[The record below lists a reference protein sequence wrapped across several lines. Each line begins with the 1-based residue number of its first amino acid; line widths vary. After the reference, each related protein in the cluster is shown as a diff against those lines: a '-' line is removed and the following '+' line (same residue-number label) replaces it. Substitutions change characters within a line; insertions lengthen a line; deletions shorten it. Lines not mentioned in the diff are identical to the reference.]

1 MTISFTRTREQ
12 VAQLVLGKIQQVQ
25 PTAVISADMDTV
37 YEAIDLRLKE
47 MHVLGTYWRNV
58 PKTPLSFQ
66 VTNNV
71 KSASATVDVLFP
83 ISMAIV
89 DGDRDS
95 AVKIIGA
102 REYNAITDKE
112 ATGVPTTAVWK
123 GSAEFIF
130 HPVPITDTTAR
141 LTYEKIADDT
151 AAATT
156 PDVDVAMLRSLCDL
170 VKYDLVDQFGVPED
184 KANRWMKEAAM
195 AERRIRNLS
204 VERVDYTTVSV
215 DELDSRRDR
224 GEGNGYVSNDYVI

>member
-1 MTISFTRTREQ
+1 VTFNFTRTREQ

-25 PTAVISADMDTV
+25 PTAVVSTDMETV
-37 YEAIDLRLKE
+37 YEAVDLRLKE
-47 MHVLGTYWRNV
+47 MHVLGIYWRKV
-58 PKTPLSFQ
+58 AKTPLSFA

-83 ISMAIV
+83 ISMVLV

-95 AVKIIGA
+95 AVKIISA
-102 REYNAITDKE
+102 REYASITDKE

-151 AAATT
+151 AAATA
-156 PDVDVAMLRSLCDL
+156 PDVDVAVLRSLCDL

-184 KANRWMKEAAM
+184 KANRWSKEAAM
-195 AERRIRNLS
+195 AEKRIRKLS
-204 VERVDYTTVSV
+204 VERVDTTTVAV
-215 DELDSRRDR
+215 DELENRRDR
-224 GEGNGYVSNDYVI
+224 GEGNGYVSNDYVL

>member
-1 MTISFTRTREQ
+1 MTISFSRTREQ
-12 VAQLVLGKIQQVQ
+12 LAQLVLGKIQQVQ

-37 YEAIDLRLKE
+37 YEAVDLRLKE
-47 MHVLGTYWRNV
+47 LHVLGTFWRKV
-58 PKTPLSFQ
+58 PKTPLSFA

-71 KSASATVDVLFP
+71 NSASATVDVLFP
-83 ISMAIV
+83 IAMSVV

-95 AVKIIGA
+95 AVKIIST
-102 REYNAITDKE
+102 REYASITDKT

-123 GSAEFIF
+123 GGAEFVF

-151 AAATT
+151 AASTA

-184 KANRWMKEAAM
+184 KAARWAREATM
-195 AERRIRNLS
+195 AEKRLRNLM
-204 VERVDYTTVSV
+204 VERVDYTTVAV
-215 DELDSRRDR
+215 DELENRKDR
-224 GEGNGYVSNDYVI
+224 GEGNGYVSNDYVV